1 MNFIIY
7 PTNEKIKF
15 PERGYFKK
23 GDSGTS
29 ILLISSFLALNFL
42 GYDIKTGAKVE
53 DMLGDYFGN
62 NLEKWIKEFQ
72 KENDLQ
78 IDGCIGKI
86 TYNKL
91 KEYGFKG

>member
-7 PTNEKIKF
+7 PTNEKIVF

>member
-1 MNFIIY
+1 MNYIIY
-7 PTNEKIKF
+7 PTNDKVVF

-23 GDSGTS
+23 GDQGTS
-29 ILLISSFLALNFL
+29 ILLISSFLAFNFL
-42 GYDIKTGAKVE
+42 GYDIKTGAKVD

-72 KENDLQ
+72 KENDLEV
-78 IDGCIGKI
+78 DGCIGHI

-91 KEYGFKG
+91 KEYGFRG

>member
-7 PTNEKIKF
+7 PTNEKIVF

-62 NLEKWIKEFQ
+62 NLEKWVKEFQ

>member
-1 MNFIIY
+1 MNYIFY
-7 PTNEKIKF
+7 PTNERVKF

-29 ILLISSFLALNFL
+29 ILLISTFLAFTFL
-42 GYDIKTGAKVE
+42 GFESKTGVSIDE
-53 DMLGDYFGN
+53 MLGDYFGPK
-62 NLEKWIKEFQ
+62 LEAWIKEFQ
-72 KENDLQ
+72 RANNLEV
-78 IDGCIGKI
+78 DGGIGPI

>member
-7 PTNEKIKF
+7 PTNEKIVF

-42 GYDIKTGAKVE
+42 GYDIKTGARVE

-78 IDGCIGKI
+78 TDGCIGKI

>member
-7 PTNEKIKF
+7 PTNEKIVF

-23 GDSGTS
+23 GDNGTS

-78 IDGCIGKI
+78 VDGFIGKI